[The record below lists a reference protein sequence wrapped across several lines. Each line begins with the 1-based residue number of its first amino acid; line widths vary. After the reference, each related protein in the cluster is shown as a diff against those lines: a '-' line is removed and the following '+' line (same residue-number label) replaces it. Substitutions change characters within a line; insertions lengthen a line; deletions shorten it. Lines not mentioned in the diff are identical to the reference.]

1 LLLHRS
7 GIHGA
12 CRPLVEN
19 GSLSLKA
26 SQKSEAERQ
35 CAGGRGAFDNLQHT
49 RRASRYVVSAFGR
62 KPVRTAEEIQQIAD
76 SVADIDVRLAVR
88 LRALADRVSRWE
100 DWADDLVDSARIAER
115 VSVEHLRPR
124 RR

>member
-1 LLLHRS
+1 M
-7 GIHGA
+7 
-12 CRPLVEN
+12 
-19 GSLSLKA
+19 
-26 SQKSEAERQ
+26 
-35 CAGGRGAFDNLQHT
+35 
-49 RRASRYVVSAFGR
+49 
-62 KPVRTAEEIQQIAD
+62 RTAEEMQAIAD
-76 SVADIDVRLAVR
+76 HVADIDVVLAVR